1 MLYEKKAMAKGR
13 SVKVFALVLA
23 LLLSLSFPVL
33 ADGSYTV
40 MGTVYGNGIVML
52 NGTTFTGT
60 ALNSTGDAVFTF
72 APGAANTVTEFLV
85 NGTPCSVT
93 NNTVTVPAVGGE
105 MVFEAVFSAANGDV
119 NVTRETEP
127 CLMENGV
134 LSATG
139 KEITDSVSKLT
150 MQWSSGGTRNPV
162 GGQYG
167 YEITQNTRDERGLI
181 TRGRANGGLFKA
193 GIGRTYQPS
202 LHYKNTHPTWNVSV
216 WTTLEMVSG
225 GYLNGTDTRSL
236 LNGTWGLLTSTI
248 DSQTAYLG
256 GAVTQIQAPNGVT
269 VTSMT
274 NTTDGAAIGALGD
287 YATVET
293 VTFHTARC
301 GGIGTEHMYIHGIS
315 FEETTPYHG
324 VVASIGEGSM
334 TLSSDSLNF
343 GTDNDQILMRDSSV
357 AAVEHGQ
364 DAAVTLRAPEGHLI
378 RSVTWTPTKGSP
390 VAITEGLGSSV
401 STFTLK
407 NLDSTGTL
415 SAQYDA
421 VQSDVTLTFHVTG
434 NGQVGC
440 GEQRFTDGS
449 ILTVKANEDVLLSLL
464 PDADYEIGQVLLD
477 NIPITPSN
485 ATVEIKGVSKDID
498 VSVTFHQKEEVKP
511 SMNVYGEVT
520 IDKNYVAPGESDAC
534 FSALLFSSL
543 DAGYG
548 WDILVVGVEVR
559 DDAGHILP
567 LPIALEN
574 ITNDGRFGL
583 RVYGPGLETGK
594 SYEMTP
600 YATILKDGQQEKIT
614 GGTKVFTVE

>member
-1 MLYEKKAMAKGR
+1 MVKG
-13 SVKVFALVLA
+13 SKVFALVLA
-23 LLLSLSFPVL
+23 LLLVFSLPVS
-33 ADGSYTV
+33 ADGGYTV
-40 MGTVYGNGIVML
+40 TGTVYGNGVVSV
-52 NGTTFTGT
+52 NGTVFTGT
-60 ALNSTGDAVFTF
+60 ALNSTGEAVFTF
-72 APGAANTVTEFLV
+72 APGAANTVTEFSV
-85 NGTPCSVT
+85 NGTTYPVT
-93 NNTVTVPAVGGE
+93 DNTATVPAAGGE

-119 NVTRETEP
+119 DVTRETEP
-127 CLMENGV
+127 WVMENGV

-139 KEITDSVSKLT
+139 KEITDSASNLT

-167 YEITQNTRDERGLI
+167 YEITQNTREERGLI

-193 GIGRTYQPS
+193 GLGRTYQPS
-202 LHYKNTHPTWNVSV
+202 LHYKNTHSTWNVSV
-216 WTTLEMVSG
+216 WTTIEMASG

-236 LNGTWGLLTSTI
+236 LNGTWGLLTSSITE
-248 DSQTAYLG
+248 QTAYPG
-256 GAVTQIQAPNGVT
+256 GAVTPIQASKEVA
-269 VTSMT
+269 VTSITDT
-274 NTTDGAAIGALGD
+274 NGTVIGALGD

-343 GTDNDQILMRDSSV
+343 GTDNDKILMRDGSV

-364 DAAVTLRAPEGHLI
+364 DAAVILRAPEGHLI
-378 RSVTWTPTKGSP
+378 RSVTWTPEGGSP
-390 VAITEGLGSSV
+390 VAVEEGLGQSV
-401 STFTLK
+401 CEFTLQ

-421 VQSDVTLTFHVTG
+421 VQSDVTLTFHVAG
-434 NGQVGC
+434 NGKIAY
-440 GEQRFTDGS
+440 GEQTFGDGGT
-449 ILTVKANEDVLLSLL
+449 LAVKANADVLLSLV
-464 PDADYEIGQVLLD
+464 PDTGFEIGQVLLD
-477 NIPITPSN
+477 NSPITPSN
-485 ATVEIKGVSKDID
+485 GTIEIKNISKDTS
-498 VSVTFHQKEEVKP
+498 VSVTFRQKEEVKP

-559 DDAGHILP
+559 DEAGHILP
-567 LPIALEN
+567 LPVSLEH
-574 ITNDGRFGL
+574 ITSDGKFGL
-583 RVYGPGLETGK
+583 RVYGPGLESGK
-594 SYEMTP
+594 RYEMTP
-600 YATILKDGQQEKIT
+600 YAIIIKNGQQEKVT
-614 GGTKVFTVE
+614 GGTKAFTVA